1 VTDLSFDLLIVL
13 IAAFSAGLVDA
24 MVGGGGLIQL
34 PALFAFYPHV
44 APPSLLGTSKLAGI
58 FGTTSA
64 VWRYAQRV
72 QIPWRALLPLALA
85 VLIASWSGAMLATRV
100 HPDVFRPLVPV
111 MLVAVL
117 AYTLLRKDLG
127 VGHAPRGFAG
137 RHHVI
142 GAIAIASIGFYDGF
156 FGPGTG
162 SFLMLVFVRCY
173 GYDFL
178 NASASA
184 RVLNVAANGAAL
196 IYFTSRG
203 YVLWH
208 IGAAM
213 AVCNIAGSLVGA
225 RLALRGGSALVRK
238 VFIAVVSLL
247 IVRTAWVAV
256 GGSD

>member
-1 VTDLSFDLLIVL
+1 
-13 IAAFSAGLVDA
+13 

-34 PALFAFYPHV
+34 PALFAFYPQ
-44 APPSLLGTSKLAGI
+44 ASPPTLLGTSKLAGI
-58 FGTTSA
+58 FGTSSA

-72 QIPWRALLPLALA
+72 RIPWRALFPLALL
-85 VLIASWSGAMLATRV
+85 VLLASWGGAMLATRV
-100 HPDVFRPLVPV
+100 RPEVFRPLVPI

-117 AYTLLRKDLG
+117 VYTLWRKNLG
-127 VGHAPRGFAG
+127 ADHTPRDFAG
-137 RHHVI
+137 RHHWI
-142 GAIAIASIGFYDGF
+142 GAAAIGSIGFYDGF

-203 YVLWH
+203 FVLWQ

-213 AVCNIAGSLVGA
+213 AACNIAGSLVGA
-225 RLALRGGSALVRK
+225 RLALRGGSVLVRK
-238 VFIAVVSLL
+238 VFIVVVSLL
-247 IVRTAWVAV
+247 IARTAWVAMG
-256 GGSD
+256 GGSG